1 VAERTDS
8 AQTETR
14 RRRPDLFTLIAG
26 LATLFV
32 SSYVLTDGAVWWPS
46 IDPRWLL
53 TGGAVLVGVFLL
65 ASSLRGG
72 RRRR

>member
-1 VAERTDS
+1 VAERVDS

-46 IDPRWLL
+46 VDGRWVL
-53 TGGAVLVGVFLL
+53 TGGALVVGALLL

-72 RRRR
+72 RRKR

>member
-1 VAERTDS
+1 MAERNDS

-32 SSYVLTDGAVWWPS
+32 SSFVLTDGTVWWPR
-46 IDPRWLL
+46 IDGRWLV
-53 TGGAVLVGVFLL
+53 TGGAVLVGVLLL

-72 RRRR
+72 RRKR